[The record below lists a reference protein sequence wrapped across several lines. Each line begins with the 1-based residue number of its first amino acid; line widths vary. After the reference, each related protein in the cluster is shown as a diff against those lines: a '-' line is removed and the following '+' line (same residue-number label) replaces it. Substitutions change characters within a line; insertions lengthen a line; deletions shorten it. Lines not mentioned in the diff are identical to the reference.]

1 MSPSVLSE
9 FDEIVFYPYLYGK
22 TFWLVSFFLYYPNNK
37 FFSIYNYLFRFFLYS
52 VFNEHLCRLRLL
64 VEMMGFEPMTPCL
77 QGRCSPNWA
86 TPPCGSE
93 EWIVNSEKWRISV
106 EKLRFSSL
114 FIPFEFPFRVT
125 QNWTTTDPY
134 EPASSSRASKS
145 FLFVFVSLL
154 TIQHPASFARCYF
167 LHRKEVIQP
176 HLPIRLP
183 CYDLTPI
190 IRPTFDCCPL
200 AVSSQ
205 ASGVPNFHGL
215 TGGVYK
221 ARERIHRGMLIRDY

>member
-1 MSPSVLSE
+1 MKDLLGLALVLFSSV
-9 FDEIVFYPYLYGK
+9 
-22 TFWLVSFFLYYPNNK
+22 
-37 FFSIYNYLFRFFLYS
+37 YLFGFGL
-52 VFNEHLCRLRLL
+52 LRI
-64 VEMMGFEPMTPCL
+64 
-77 QGRCSPNWA
+77 RC
-86 TPPCGSE
+86 
-93 EWIVNSEKWRISV
+93 V
-106 EKLRFSSL
+106 
-114 FIPFEFPFRVT
+114 
-125 QNWTTTDPY
+125 
-134 EPASSSRASKS
+134 SSSAATHH
-145 FLFVFVSLL
+145 V
-154 TIQHPASFARCYF
+154 

-190 IRPTFDCCPL
+190 IEPTFDCCLL

>member
-1 MSPSVLSE
+1 MLLAFFTRSLKIEQQFESRSPSGH
-9 FDEIVFYPYLYGK
+9 Y
-22 TFWLVSFFLYYPNNK
+22 LVSNNH
-37 FFSIYNYLFRFFLYS
+37 
-52 VFNEHLCRLRLL
+52 V
-64 VEMMGFEPMTPCL
+64 
-77 QGRCSPNWA
+77 
-86 TPPCGSE
+86 
-93 EWIVNSEKWRISV
+93 
-106 EKLRFSSL
+106 
-114 FIPFEFPFRVT
+114 
-125 QNWTTTDPY
+125 
-134 EPASSSRASKS
+134 
-145 FLFVFVSLL
+145 
-154 TIQHPASFARCYF
+154 

-190 IRPTFDCCPL
+190 IEPTFDCCLL

>member
-1 MSPSVLSE
+1 MGSSGLEPPTSRLSGARSNHLSYEPIQFPRCVSRLLSLSVFSTDGGDEGNRTLDPLLAGQVLSQLSYTPDFE
-9 FDEIVFYPYLYGK
+9 VSQAISCLFVTLRSLKIEQQQTHTQKLVYSLAVRK
-22 TFWLVSFFLYYPNNK
+22 KLFWFW
-37 FFSIYNYLFRFFLYS
+37 SIS
-52 VFNEHLCRLRLL
+52 
-64 VEMMGFEPMTPCL
+64 
-77 QGRCSPNWA
+77 
-86 TPPCGSE
+86 
-93 EWIVNSEKWRISV
+93 
-106 EKLRFSSL
+106 KLRAVSNS
-114 FIPFEFPFRVT
+114 VT
-125 QNWTTTDPY
+125 T
-134 EPASSSRASKS
+134 AH
-145 FLFVFVSLL
+145 V
-154 TIQHPASFARCYF
+154 

-190 IRPTFDCCPL
+190 IEPTFDCCLL

>member
-1 MSPSVLSE
+1 MMN
-9 FDEIVFYPYLYGK
+9 DE
-22 TFWLVSFFLYYPNNK
+22 
-37 FFSIYNYLFRFFLYS
+37 
-52 VFNEHLCRLRLL
+52 C
-64 VEMMGFEPMTPCL
+64 
-77 QGRCSPNWA
+77 
-86 TPPCGSE
+86 
-93 EWIVNSEKWRISV
+93 RISV
-106 EKLRFSSL
+106 EKALLFLPHIFFLIAHSIIHSL
-114 FIPFEFPFRVT
+114 ELSVES
-125 QNWTTTDPY
+125 QNTFCTLHSAFCTLFGSLKI
-134 EPASSSRASKS
+134 EQQQIHTSKQVLYLAPLCHI
-145 FLFVFVSLL
+145 FFVFVCLL